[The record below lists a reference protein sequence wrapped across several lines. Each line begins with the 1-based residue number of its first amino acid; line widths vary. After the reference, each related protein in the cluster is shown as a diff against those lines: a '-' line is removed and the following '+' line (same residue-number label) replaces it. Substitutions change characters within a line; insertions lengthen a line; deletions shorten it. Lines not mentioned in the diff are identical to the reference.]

1 MGTGLVSSKITLKS
15 FHQSMILFREYECPQ
30 CGYPMCNLQ
39 CSSGQNHR
47 LECEILSRCKA
58 ENRPKTLQIDGM
70 KETNAYAIIAP
81 LRLLLLLE
89 ANGDEWMRSN
99 QLMDHQKGWYIN
111 GTDVLH
117 YSSIWIFIHSLHL
130 FSERISNAEEWTW
143 YEKYIVNYFL
153 HDLDLLDRFTPAQI
167 HRAIGLINVNA
178 VALKFPM
185 NSSSG
190 KKF

>member
-1 MGTGLVSSKITLKS
+1 
-15 FHQSMILFREYECPQ
+15 MILFREYVCPQ

-99 QLMDHQKGWYIN
+99 QLMDHQKGLYLSMEQMC
-111 GTDVLH
+111 V
-117 YSSIWIFIHSLHL
+117 WIFIHSLLHHL

-190 KKF
+190 K

>member
-1 MGTGLVSSKITLKS
+1 
-15 FHQSMILFREYECPQ
+15 MIHFREYVCPQ

-99 QLMDHQKGWYIN
+99 QLMDHQKGLYTYIN
-111 GTDVLH
+111 GTAINPRRVCWDTYINLPKV
-117 YSSIWIFIHSLHL
+117 SSTLSEYPVNHQIF
-130 FSERISNAEEWTW
+130 
-143 YEKYIVNYFL
+143 
-153 HDLDLLDRFTPAQI
+153 
-167 HRAIGLINVNA
+167 
-178 VALKFPM
+178 
-185 NSSSG
+185 
-190 KKF
+190 

>member
-1 MGTGLVSSKITLKS
+1 
-15 FHQSMILFREYECPQ
+15 MILFREYVCPQ

-99 QLMDHQKGWYIN
+99 QLMDHQKGLYLSMEQMCLDFHSFAAAASSLFRTNFKCGGVDLVWKIYRELFLARLGFI
-111 GTDVLH
+111 GPI
-117 YSSIWIFIHSLHL
+117 YSRS
-130 FSERISNAEEWTW
+130 
-143 YEKYIVNYFL
+143 
-153 HDLDLLDRFTPAQI
+153 
-167 HRAIGLINVNA
+167 
-178 VALKFPM
+178 
-185 NSSSG
+185 NSSSYWID
-190 KKF
+190 

>member
-1 MGTGLVSSKITLKS
+1 MEEI
-15 FHQSMILFREYECPQ
+15 QS
-30 CGYPMCNLQ
+30 
-39 CSSGQNHR
+39 
-47 LECEILSRCKA
+47 
-58 ENRPKTLQIDGM
+58 
-70 KETNAYAIIAP
+70 
-81 LRLLLLLE
+81 
-89 ANGDEWMRSN
+89 
-99 QLMDHQKGWYIN
+99 IN
-111 GTDVLH
+111 GSPKRLVCTYKYELNRCYDRTIL
-117 YSSIWIFIHSLHL
+117 IHSL

-190 KKF
+190 K

>member
-1 MGTGLVSSKITLKS
+1 MELILIDPGTVTGPNYTTKPMCLDCLKPVNGYLSSKITLKS
-15 FHQSMILFREYECPQ
+15 FHQSMILFREYVCPQ

-99 QLMDHQKGWYIN
+99 QLMDHQKGLYISMEQMCLDFHSF
-111 GTDVLH
+111 GA
-117 YSSIWIFIHSLHL
+117 SSL
-130 FSERISNAEEWTW
+130 FRTNF
-143 YEKYIVNYFL
+143 KCGGV
-153 HDLDLLDRFTPAQI
+153 DL
-167 HRAIGLINVNA
+167 V
-178 VALKFPM
+178 
-185 NSSSG
+185 
-190 KKF
+190 